1 MTVEELLQV
10 KPSTFGVTY
19 LALKGGKPLIV
30 ALREIGIPIDFEGH
44 ATIQHL
50 REVLATLNDEE
61 RAKALQWE
69 IDTETTAPTFSR
81 KQMTIDE
88 DSTVNHVNT
97 VYGWTTCLTTLMLV
111 GAISWNIVMIGE
123 YPNPWLMLIILFPI
137 TIATIWLL
145 GILKGRQSLLGVVL
159 GESEAKESIVQA
171 AIKGIIN
178 RK

>member
-1 MTVEELLQV
+1 MTVEELLRV
-10 KPSTFGVTY
+10 KPSTFGVTC
-19 LALKGGKPLIV
+19 LALTDGTPLMV
-30 ALREIGIPIDFEGH
+30 ALRGLGIPIDLDGQL
-44 ATIQHL
+44 TIQHL
-50 REVLATLNDEE
+50 RGVIVSLSESDAEMV
-61 RAKALQWE
+61 KAWE
-69 IDTETTAPTFSR
+69 IDTEATAMAMGRRQVAIADDKAVS
-81 KQMTIDE
+81 
-88 DSTVNHVNT
+88 HVNT

-159 GESEAKESIVQA
+159 GEGEAKESIVQA
-171 AIKGIIN
+171 AIKGVIN

>member
-1 MTVEELLQV
+1 MTVEELLKV

-30 ALREIGIPIDFEGH
+30 ALRETGIPIDLEGH
-44 ATIQHL
+44 ITIQHL
-50 REVLATLNDEE
+50 RGALVALNDEE

-69 IDTETTAPTFSR
+69 IDTETTVPALGR
-81 KQMTIDE
+81 KQMAIDE
-88 DSTVNHVNT
+88 DRAVNHVNT

-159 GESEAKESIVQA
+159 GEGEAKEGIVQA
-171 AIKGIIN
+171 AIKGVIN